1 MSDGIILGGKRY
13 ECRAPV
19 LTWEEHGMEFK
30 IGRGARRRVEEIDL
44 FVWHWTGGENEPPTM
59 YRTLEKRKLGVEFA
73 ITRAETTPG
82 YATIYQFADPLILDT
97 FDAGYV
103 NRVSMGCEV
112 INYGW
117 RRLKNLGR
125 IPKRGRDR
133 ERYKTLWNG
142 RRPTYARFYPHQL
155 HSVLALADAVCDSGV
170 TKIEKRVPRAPAV
183 TPRGVIG
190 REIIG
195 EPVED
200 LLRRPMTKD
209 ELIDFHGH
217 IGHNHVTK
225 KKSDPGTDLLQHLM
239 INGYA

>member
-19 LTWEEHGMEFK
+19 LTWEEHGLQFK

-59 YRTLEKRKLGVEFA
+59 YRVLERRKLGVEFA
-73 ITRAETTPG
+73 ITREETTPG

-112 INYGW
+112 INYGF
-117 RRLKNLGR
+117 RRLKNMGR

-133 ERYKTLWNG
+133 ERYQTEWNG
-142 RRPTYARFYPHQL
+142 RQKTYARFYPHQL
-155 HSVLALADAVCDSGV
+155 HSVLALADAVCDAGV
-170 TKIEKRVPRAPAV
+170 TKIEKQVPGKVEWTSGA
-183 TPRGVIG
+183 GDG
-190 REIIG
+190 REA
-195 EPVED
+195 
-200 LLRRPMTKD
+200 LLTRHMSKD

-225 KKSDPGTDLLQHLM
+225 KKSDPGTDLLQFL
-239 INGYA
+239 IDNGYKAAA